1 MDYDKILLKIFL
13 TDSGRSKYVLKKL
26 NNYSNIKEYLDNR
39 FHDYS
44 ESYKEILDRIKFKIE
59 IRPTCK
65 LCGANVK
72 YKGLLNNQPTYKT
85 YCSCSCAQK
94 SEETRKKY
102 KEKCIQKYGVDN
114 SLKDKQVQEKKKK
127 SLIEHYGVVV
137 PSKSDEIKEKIKN
150 TCLEKYGA
158 ASLLQSGEI
167 RKKIEITNLE
177 KYGSITPLG
186 NTEFMKIKIKEKYG
200 VEYSTQI
207 PYVKKKNKRRN
218 IIFKMQEKERKNLY
232 GTIWCTSYING

>member
-85 YCSCSCAQK
+85 YKVVSGDTLSGIGQK
-94 SEETRKKY
+94 FGVSWNKIAEVNDVKPPKY
-102 KEKCIQKYGVDN
+102 IIYVGQT
-114 SLKDKQVQEKKKK
+114 L
-127 SLIEHYGVVV
+127 
-137 PSKSDEIKEKIKN
+137 
-150 TCLEKYGA
+150 
-158 ASLLQSGEI
+158 
-167 RKKIEITNLE
+167 R
-177 KYGSITPLG
+177 
-186 NTEFMKIKIKEKYG
+186 
-200 VEYSTQI
+200 I
-207 PYVKKKNKRRN
+207 PN
-218 IIFKMQEKERKNLY
+218 
-232 GTIWCTSYING
+232 